1 MALVRAIHTAVNGRT
16 RFKVEGLYRSESLK
30 KYLESHLSHRD
41 EIKSIFVST
50 LTGNV
55 LVFFDGGRSVS
66 DITLLIEWAASS
78 YRGQPIPQTS
88 SPDGTNCESGDSA
101 STAPRGLPY
110 SAKSLTSPSSPLPSQ
125 VPGPEKA
132 SNRRQLRRLIVHAEE
147 QKEEPWHVV
156 DQQIALDLFGT
167 NRETG
172 LSSQSAADQLKRYGP
187 NILPESVPRSR
198 WSIFIEQFKSLP
210 VYMLSAAAVLS
221 IATGGAVDAAVI
233 MSVVL
238 INSIIG
244 YVTENHSEKVIFSL
258 KRLVRPSALLL
269 REGRICQVSA
279 EAVVPGDLLVL
290 RPGSYVTADARLLE
304 IQHLSIDESSLTG
317 ESMPVQKTT
326 DPLRDKRV
334 PLADRTNMVYM
345 GTLVTGGQGIGLVV
359 GTGAFTELGMIQAL
373 IGEARPPDTPME
385 KQLDQIGS
393 QLVYLSSAVCG
404 AVFLI
409 GLLRGYGLLQML
421 KVSISLAVAAVPEGL
436 PAVATTTLALGIRTM
451 QKHHAL
457 IRHLEAVETLGSV
470 QTICL
475 DKTGTLTLNRMSVEM
490 VYVGL
495 REMDFSNQSFRAGNE
510 EINPFICD
518 ELLRMLHSVVLCNE
532 SEIFR
537 QNGEF
542 VVKGSPT
549 ENALIHMALG
559 SGMDVVGLR
568 KRHPLNKIYHRSENR
583 NFMITLHEAEDQQ
596 HQIVA
601 VKGSPTEVLAICESY
616 LVNGERIPLTD
627 EERHRI
633 EVQNE
638 RMAAKALRVLGVG
651 YALNGLGA
659 NHSEVAEETPKDLIW
674 LGLVGM
680 GDPIRSGMQSLVRSF
695 HTAGISTVMITGD
708 QTPTAYAV
716 GKELNLSQGEPIE
729 IFDSTRID
737 EVDPEV
743 LKSLCTRV
751 QVFSRVSPAH
761 KLQIVYALQK
771 AGRVV
776 GMTGDGI
783 NDGPALKAADIGIAM
798 GHTGTD
804 VAREVADVVLEDDNL
819 QTMIVAISQGRTIYF
834 NIRKTIHYLLSTNMS
849 EIMVM
854 FAGTAAGLGQPLNA
868 MQLLWI
874 NLVSDI
880 FPGLG
885 LALEPPEPDV
895 LSRPPRDPG
904 EPIIQKKDFKRI
916 TFESAMLSSGAL
928 GAYGYGI
935 ARYGFGPRA
944 STLAFMGLTYGQIIH
959 ALSCRSKER
968 SLFSQFRER
977 GSSPPNRYFQVAIG
991 GTLALQTLSFLI
1003 PGLRNLLQITP
1014 LGLSDYLV
1022 VGGSALWPLLVN
1034 EMTKTTL
1041 WASPVQP
1048 RDLLTNNS
1056 ESDCPPSL
1064 SEQTG
1069 FDPIR
1074 GSNEEKG

>member
-1 MALVRAIHTAVNGRT
+1 MAFVQPVHTAVSGRA
-16 RFKVEGLYRSESLK
+16 RFRIEGLYRSESLK
-30 KYLESHLSHRD
+30 QYLESELLKRD
-41 EIKSIFVST
+41 GIRSISVST
-50 LTGNV
+50 LTGKI
-55 LVFFDGGRSVS
+55 LVYFSSGRPSTEIASFIGTVVS
-66 DITLLIEWAASS
+66 DYKEATAVEKKRRSQEGCHDIQLK
-78 YRGQPIPQTS
+78 RGGISKPRPPSWVRDDTADETCS
-88 SPDGTNCESGDSA
+88 HSG
-101 STAPRGLPY
+101 P
-110 SAKSLTSPSSPLPSQ
+110 PSS
-125 VPGPEKA
+125 K
-132 SNRRQLRRLIVHAEE
+132 RQEIRRLLLRAQDQESE
-147 QKEEPWHVV
+147 AWHLMDAPSV
-156 DQQIALDLFGT
+156 LRNFGT
-167 NRETG
+167 DPRSG
-172 LSSQSAADQLKRYGP
+172 LCPATAQEILKRYGP
-187 NILPESVPRSR
+187 NLLPESVPRSR
-198 WSIFIEQFKSLP
+198 WTLFFDQFKSLP
-210 VYMLSAAAVLS
+210 VYMLSAAALLS
-221 IATGGAVDAAVI
+221 IFTGGAVDAAVI

-244 YVTENHSEKVIFSL
+244 YVTENNSEKIIFSL
-258 KRLVRPSALLL
+258 KRLVRPSALIL
-269 REGRICQVSA
+269 RDGQICQVSA
-279 EAVVPGDLLVL
+279 ETVVPGDLLVL

-326 DPLRDKRV
+326 EPLTDGKV

-345 GTLVTGGQGIGLVV
+345 GTLVTGGQGIAVVV
-359 GTGAFTELGMIQAL
+359 GTGRFTELGKIQML
-373 IGEARPPDTPME
+373 IGEAKPPDTPME
-385 KQLDQIGS
+385 KQLDRMGT

-409 GLLRGYGLLQML
+409 GLLRGYGFLQML
-421 KVSISLAVAAVPEGL
+421 KLSISLAVAAVPEGL

-495 REMDFSNQSFRAGNE
+495 REIDFSNQGFRAGEE

-518 ELLRMLHSVVLCNE
+518 ELLRLLHTVVLCNE

-542 VVKGSPT
+542 VVNGSPT
-549 ENALIHMALG
+549 ENALIQMALG
-559 SGMDVVGLR
+559 SGVDVIGLR
-568 KRHPLNKIYHRSENR
+568 KRHPLHKIYHRSENR
-583 NFMITLHEAEDQQ
+583 NFMITLHEPEDQQ
-596 HQIVA
+596 HRVLA
-601 VKGSPTEVLAICESY
+601 VKGSPTEVLAVCEFY
-616 LVNGERIPLTD
+616 LLNGEKFSLTD
-627 EERHRI
+627 EDRHRI
-633 EVQNE
+633 EVENE
-638 RMAAKALRVLGVG
+638 RMAAKALRVLGVA
-651 YALNGLGA
+651 YAWDGLEV
-659 NHSEVAEETPKDLIW
+659 NNSEAAEEIPKGLIW

-708 QTPTAYAV
+708 QTPTAYAI
-716 GKELNLSQGEPIE
+716 GKELNLSQEGPLE

-737 EVDPEV
+737 DVDPEV
-743 LKSLCTRV
+743 LKSLCERV

-776 GMTGDGI
+776 AMTGDGI

-804 VAREVADVVLEDDNL
+804 VAREVSDVVLEDDNL

-854 FAGTAAGLGQPLNA
+854 FAATAAGLGQPLNA

-874 NLVSDI
+874 NLVTDI

-904 EPIIQKKDFKRI
+904 EPIIQTKDFKRI
-916 TFESAMLSSGAL
+916 GFESAMLSSGAL

-935 ARYGFGPRA
+935 ARYGFGPQA

-968 SLFSQFRER
+968 SLISQFRER

-991 GTLALQTLSFLI
+991 GTLALQTLTLFI
-1003 PGLRNLLQITP
+1003 PGLKSLLQITP
-1014 LGLSDYLV
+1014 LGAMDYLV

-1034 EMTKTTL
+1034 EMTKSTFRV
-1041 WASPVQP
+1041 SPVQTQG
-1048 RDLLTNNS
+1048 LLTNHS
-1056 ESDCPPSL
+1056 EQPAHSSL
-1064 SEQTG
+1064 SHQTG
-1069 FDPIR
+1069 SDTGE

>member
-1 MALVRAIHTAVNGRT
+1 MALVQPLHTAVSGRA
-16 RFKVEGLYRSESLK
+16 RFRIQGLYRSESLK
-30 KYLESHLSHRD
+30 QYLELELLKRD
-41 EIKSIFVST
+41 GIRSISVST
-50 LTGNV
+50 LTGNL
-55 LVFFDGGRSVS
+55 LVYFSSARPSSEIASYIGTVVSDYQKATAAERKRRSQEGYYDIQLKQGGRSKPRPPS
-66 DITLLIEWAASS
+66 WARDDTVDGRSS
-78 YRGQPIPQTS
+78 
-88 SPDGTNCESGDSA
+88 
-101 STAPRGLPY
+101 LPG
-110 SAKSLTSPSSPLPSQ
+110 PSSS
-125 VPGPEKA
+125 K
-132 SNRRQLRRLIVHAEE
+132 RQELRRLLLRAEDQE
-147 QKEEPWHVV
+147 SQAWHLMDAQSVLR
-156 DQQIALDLFGT
+156 QFGT
-167 NRETG
+167 DPQLG
-172 LSSQSAADQLKRYGP
+172 LSPATAQEIVKRYGP
-187 NILPESVPRSR
+187 NLLPESVPRSR

-210 VYMLSAAAVLS
+210 VYMLSAAAALS
-221 IATGGAVDAAVI
+221 IATGGVVDAAVI

-238 INSIIG
+238 INSVIG
-244 YVTENHSEKVIFSL
+244 YITENHSEKVIFSL
-258 KRLVRPSALLL
+258 KRLVTPSALLL

-326 DPLRDKRV
+326 DPLSDERV

-345 GTLVTGGQGIGLVV
+345 GTLVTGGQGIGVVV
-359 GTGAFTELGMIQAL
+359 GTGAFTELGKIQAL

-385 KQLDQIGS
+385 KQLDQMGT

-404 AVFLI
+404 VVFLI

-495 REMDFSNQSFRAGNE
+495 REMEFSSKGFTAGEE
-510 EINPFICD
+510 EINPFVCD
-518 ELLRMLHSVVLCNE
+518 ELLRVLHTVVLCNE

-542 VVKGSPT
+542 VVNGSPT
-549 ENALIHMALG
+549 ENALIQMALG
-559 SGMDVVGLR
+559 SGVDVVSLR
-568 KRHPLNKIYHRSENR
+568 QRYPLKRIYHRSDNR
-583 NFMITLHEAEDQQ
+583 NFVVTLHEAEDQQ

-627 EERHRI
+627 EDRHRI

-638 RMAAKALRVLGVG
+638 RMAAKALRVLGAA
-651 YALNGLGA
+651 YALNGLEA
-659 NHSEVAEETPKDLIW
+659 NHFEVAEETPKGLIW

-716 GKELNLSQGEPIE
+716 GKELNLSQGATLE

-737 EVDPEV
+737 DVDPEV

-819 QTMIVAISQGRTIYF
+819 ETMIVAISQGRTIYF

-874 NLVSDI
+874 NLVTDI

-916 TFESAMLSSGAL
+916 GFESAMLSSGAL

-935 ARYGFGPRA
+935 ARYGIGPKA

-968 SLFSQFRER
+968 SLISQITEPT
-977 GSSPPNRYFQVAIG
+977 SSPPNRYFQVAIG
-991 GTLALQTLSFLI
+991 GTLALQTLTFLV
-1003 PGLRNLLQITP
+1003 PGLRSLLQITP
-1014 LGLSDYLV
+1014 LGAMDYLV

-1034 EMTKTTL
+1034 EMTKSTFRV
-1041 WASPVQP
+1041 SPVQTGG
-1048 RDLLTNNS
+1048 LLTNNS
-1056 ESDCPPSL
+1056 EQPPPSSL
-1064 SEQTG
+1064 SEQTW
-1069 FDPIR
+1069 FDKVK
-1074 GSNEEKG
+1074 GSNEEKA